1 MGLGLPISEVDQRIG
16 QIHRNLKTMIGILFL
31 TAVGRAGLLCDD
43 HIVLQ
48 G

>member
-1 MGLGLPISEVDQRIG
+1 MLPIDQTSGR
-16 QIHRNLKTMIGILFL
+16 IHRNLETAVGILFL
-31 TAVGRAGLLCDD
+31 TAAGRADLLCDD